1 MLGELPMRHMKLSL
15 AKSGFLL
22 SGDVGCIRARLG
34 GVRRLEVLG
43 HASDLR
49 QVLQFEWVIVG
60 VKSDDFIF
68 EACL

>member
-1 MLGELPMRHMKLSL
+1 MRHMKLPL

-22 SGDVGCIRARLG
+22 SVDVGCIRARLG
-34 GVRRLEVLG
+34 CVWRLEVLG

-60 VKSDDFIF
+60 VKSNDYIF